1 MNNLSSRSIIA
12 TIFSGCLTALAPPI
26 SAMDYSVSLSAD
38 NQYDT
43 DGGLNGRDQEELES
57 SIGLGLNISQDNQ
70 RLDFT
75 GNYSLNYLNFDN
87 NTSSDRSQI
96 TGNSDFVLSVIEQ
109 RFDWLAAH
117 NITET
122 SPSRREANN
131 TADDQERRQQLTTG
145 PFVTLPITGVDQLI
159 LSAEYSEIF
168 FSKPKNTN
176 LQTAEND
183 DTQSLLGSINWEHAL
198 SEITDITAGYQ
209 YQESERDDREQNL
222 EFHRYFIG
230 FSRSLRNLNYSLS
243 VGSNTSEQEGQ
254 SSNRGLFYQ
263 ADISKQ
269 SGANTFSA
277 SASRQLTESSL
288 GLNSLRFDSELRT
301 PDTSQLGAG
310 QTLDNSTI
318 DGAVE
323 ITFLSMDY
331 TSTALCKL
339 CSYGAELSYI
349 DSDYENE
356 ASEDDVVNAAR
367 LFFNYRL
374 STRLT
379 AEFQTGIENTEFL
392 TTDQTDDRSD
402 TSLYFSWNASPRL
415 NIRAGGG
422 YAQEDSETD
431 PSNGSYDNYYASIS
445 FDYQLIT
452 SRLGKN

>member
-1 MNNLSSRSIIA
+1 M
-12 TIFSGCLTALAPPI
+12 
-26 SAMDYSVSLSAD
+26 
-38 NQYDT
+38 
-43 DGGLNGRDQEELES
+43 
-57 SIGLGLNISQDNQ
+57 
-70 RLDFT
+70 
-75 GNYSLNYLNFDN
+75 
-87 NTSSDRSQI
+87 
-96 TGNSDFVLSVIEQ
+96 
-109 RFDWLAAH
+109 
-117 NITET
+117 
-122 SPSRREANN
+122 
-131 TADDQERRQQLTTG
+131 
-145 PFVTLPITGVDQLI
+145 
-159 LSAEYSEIF
+159 
-168 FSKPKNTN
+168 
-176 LQTAEND
+176 
-183 DTQSLLGSINWEHAL
+183 
-198 SEITDITAGYQ
+198 
-209 YQESERDDREQNL
+209 
-222 EFHRYFIG
+222 
-230 FSRSLRNLNYSLS
+230 
-243 VGSNTSEQEGQ
+243 
-254 SSNRGLFYQ
+254 
-263 ADISKQ
+263 
-269 SGANTFSA
+269 
-277 SASRQLTESSL
+277 

-339 CSYGAELSYI
+339 CSYGAELSYV